1 MSTIE
6 HDLVAGAAA
15 ARDVV
20 ESFRQWQIVVP
31 GWERTLEE
39 VIEALGN
46 LPDGP
51 RVALQVEVDELRAD
65 LAQLL
70 QAGLPNDPRGLD
82 DLSSALREVVT
93 KVRVPGVPRPED
105 PAWSF

>member
-6 HDLVAGAAA
+6 HDLVACAAA

-20 ESFRQWQIVVP
+20 ESFRQWQIRVS

-39 VIEALGN
+39 VVEVLGD
-46 LPDGP
+46 LPDVPG
-51 RVALQVEVDELRAD
+51 VVLQVEVDELRAD

-70 QAGLPNDPRGLD
+70 QAGLPSDSRGLD
-82 DLSSALREVVT
+82 DLSTTLREVVT

>member
-6 HDLVAGAAA
+6 HDLVASAAV

-20 ESFRQWQIVVP
+20 ESCRLWQIVVP
-31 GWERTLEE
+31 GWRRTLGE
-39 VIEALGN
+39 VVEALGN

-51 RVALQVEVDELRAD
+51 GVVLQVEVDELRAE

-70 QAGLPNDPRGLD
+70 QAGLPSDPRGLD
-82 DLSSALREVVT
+82 DLSSTLREVVT